1 MMSTTHSDLVDLTLQ
16 LHANTERAILVSSDG
31 DREAAVWLAKSLIE
45 FEPKAGGIVEVQC
58 PEWLATE
65 RGLV

>member
-1 MMSTTHSDLVDLTLQ
+1 MTDTRSNLIDLTLQ
-16 LHANTERAILVSSDG
+16 LHQITERAILVSDNGSPD
-31 DREAAVWLAKSLIE
+31 DAVWLPKSQVE
-45 FEPKAGGIVEVQC
+45 FDEVRPGIVELTC